1 MKKGVIIGVVI
12 VVVIGIGVISSMYP
26 MENNEE
32 DVLLSEEEL
41 ILDEIIS
48 IEEDL
53 EEPEKTGRNITVELT
68 ETIGLKG
75 P

>member
-1 MKKGVIIGVVI
+1 MNKGVIIGVVI
-12 VVVIGIGVISSMYP
+12 IVVIGIGVISSMSS
-26 MENNEE
+26 MENNEKE
-32 DVLLSEEEL
+32 VLSSDEEL
-41 ILDEIIS
+41 ILNEITP

-53 EEPEKTGRNITVELT
+53 EEPEKTGRNITIELT

>member
-1 MKKGVIIGVVI
+1 M
-12 VVVIGIGVISSMYP
+12 SSMK
-26 MENNEE
+26 NNEE
-32 DVLLSEEEL
+32 EVLSSDEEL
-41 ILDEIIS
+41 ILNEITP

-53 EEPEKTGRNITVELT
+53 EAPEKTGRNITVELT

>member
-1 MKKGVIIGVVI
+1 MNKGVIIGVVI
-12 VVVIGIGVISSMYP
+12 IVVIGIGVISSMSS
-26 MENNEE
+26 MENNEKE
-32 DVLLSEEEL
+32 VLSSDEEL
-41 ILDEIIS
+41 ILNEITP